1 MDAAGKKPEKKAMND
16 ETHDDSRKESHV
28 ISDVETA
35 EAKGLSLRRPRV
47 SSSKNF
53 DNPTEY
59 VLALQGEYSDY
70 AFDEERAP
78 KFKGVWR
85 KEVFRV
91 TEDHPLDLEVGTG
104 NGYHFAHLAKSHPER
119 SLVGLEL
126 KFKPLIQ
133 SIRRARKNGSEN
145 ARIVRYDAHR
155 VDHMFKEG
163 ELNNVYIH
171 FPDPWSKKRHWKNR
185 IIQTDYLLLLHSLM
199 KPGSFLDFKTDNLD
213 YFEWAIERFHASPFK
228 VIRETRDLHKSDWK
242 DDNFITGFERIFL
255 QQGLLINHCRMIR
268 E

>member
-1 MDAAGKKPEKKAMND
+1 MDTTDKK
-16 ETHDDSRKESHV
+16 SESHV

-53 DNPTEY
+53 DHPTEY
-59 VLALQGEYSDY
+59 VKMLQGEFSDN
-70 AFDEERAP
+70 AFDEEVAP
-78 KFKGVWR
+78 KFKGQWR
-85 KEVFRV
+85 SDVFKV
-91 TEDHPLDLEVGTG
+91 GSQHPLDLEIGTG
-104 NGYHFAHLAKSHPER
+104 NGYHFAHLAQVHSDR
-119 SLVGLEL
+119 SLVGIEL

-133 SIRRARKNGSEN
+133 SIRRARKQGSEN

-155 VDHMFKEG
+155 VDHLFAEG

-185 IIQTDYLLLLHSLM
+185 IIQTDFLKLLYTLM
-199 KPGSFLDFKTDNLD
+199 RPGSFLDFKTDNLD

-228 VIRETRDLHKSDWK
+228 VIRETRDLHNSEWK
-242 DDNFITGFERIFL
+242 ADNFITGFERIFL
-255 QQGLLINHCRMIR
+255 QQGLLINHARMVR